1 MYIYNICNNKK
12 KKKVKI
18 KLKKTFSVPITN
30 SGCAV

>member
-1 MYIYNICNNKK
+1 MYIQYFAKK